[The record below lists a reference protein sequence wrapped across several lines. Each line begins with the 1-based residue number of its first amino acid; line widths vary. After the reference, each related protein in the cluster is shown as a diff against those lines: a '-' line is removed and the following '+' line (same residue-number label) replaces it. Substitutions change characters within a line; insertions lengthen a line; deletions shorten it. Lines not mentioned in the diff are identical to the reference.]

1 MVAHFQVVPLL
12 QQRFS
17 SGHNEPLKKCMP
29 WPCNRGVRVVK
40 NVYVY
45 RVITLRN
52 KGIFSF
58 LEWVIF
64 FLNKLGDLK
73 CTT

>member
-17 SGHNEPLKKCMP
+17 SGQNEPLKKRFLR
-29 WPCNRGVRVVK
+29 PCNRGVSIVK

-45 RVITLRN
+45 RVITLSN
-52 KGIFSF
+52 DCIFSF
-58 LEWVIF
+58 LGRVIF
-64 FLNKLGDLK
+64 
-73 CTT
+73 